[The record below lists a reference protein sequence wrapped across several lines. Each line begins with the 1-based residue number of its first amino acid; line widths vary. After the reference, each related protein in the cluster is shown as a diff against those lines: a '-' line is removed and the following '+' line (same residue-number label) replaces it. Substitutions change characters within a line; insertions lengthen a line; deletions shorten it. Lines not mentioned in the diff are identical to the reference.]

1 MKTMANILTILVIG
15 SGFARGQA
23 SAWPRLVRDGGTV
36 IAVYQ
41 PQPDS
46 LDGVTL
52 QSRVAISVKRP
63 EDKNPMFGALWI
75 VAKLDI
81 DRDRDL
87 ARVVSVKIDRTQL
100 SEFPDRDAASLVQAL
115 ESDARL
121 WEFSIALKSL
131 KAGLR
136 PTSGQSGA
144 DYRNDP
150 PKIIVMSSPAVLVL
164 LDGEPRLQEVGST
177 GLKQVVNTAF
187 PVIFD
192 PKTKQYWLYGSSVWF
207 TTSDL
212 LRGKW
217 NGAAIAPA
225 NIADVVKDSD
235 TLASEQADS
244 GKGAS
249 PAQLRSARIVVATE
263 PTELIV
269 TDGAPKYSPL
279 VGGEILYVTNTDS
292 DIFMEVATQRHFVVI
307 SGRWFAAPS
316 LQGPW
321 TFIAPENLPQ
331 GFADI
336 PEDSTKANDL
346 AFVPGTDRAKDA
358 VLDSMIPQTAEI
370 SRKDA
375 KLDVQYDGAP
385 IFSSIPNTSLEYAE
399 NTLVEVIR
407 SNGRYY
413 AVDEG
418 VWYAA
423 PSPSGPWSVSDTR
436 PAGVEAIPPTS
447 PVYNTK
453 FVYVYDSTPDFVH
466 VGYLPGYRWSFPY
479 HGGIIY
485 GTGWR
490 YRGWY
495 GRYYYPRPATWGF
508 YPRYDPWT
516 GWTYGMSWNAGWLG
530 LTSHWGL
537 AWAGWTPVYRPG
549 FWYGF
554 YGRGW
559 FGPGGYRPPRSPH
572 WHPPGRPA
580 PGRAGERPPVRPG
593 RPGNNLYHM
602 PGRPGVHPRPVT
614 RPTPRPIPRPAPR
627 PGNGPRPAP
636 QTPPGRPGR
645 PGRGPGRPA
654 PGTEPSRPPVAPGR
668 PGAGRPGGG
677 PGTGPSRPPVPSGRS
692 GGSGPAPGR
701 SGEGSVKPGRSGSS
715 TGPARPQ
722 GQPGRRQ
729 GAPPPAR
736 LTTPTQDQ
744 RPSR

>member
-1 MKTMANILTILVIG
+1 MKTMATILTIFVIAA
-15 SGFARGQA
+15 GFARGQA
-23 SAWPRLVRDGGTV
+23 SAWPRLVRDGGTE
-36 IAVYQ
+36 ITVYQ

-63 EDKNPMFGALWI
+63 ENKNPTFGALWM
-75 VAKLDI
+75 VATLDI
-81 DRDRDL
+81 DRDSNL
-87 ARVVSVKIDRTQL
+87 ARVVSVKIDRTHL
-100 SEFPDRDAASLVQAL
+100 SDIPDKDAASLVQAL

-121 WEFSIALKSL
+121 WDFSIALNSL

-136 PTSGQSGA
+136 SSLGESGA

-164 LDGEPRLQEVGST
+164 LDGEPRLQDVSST

-192 PKTKQYWLYGSSVWF
+192 PKSKQYWLYGSSVWF
-207 TTSDL
+207 TTGDL
-212 LRGKW
+212 LRSKW
-217 NGAAIAPA
+217 SWAATAPA
-225 NIADVVKDSD
+225 NIADLVKDTE
-235 TLASEQADS
+235 TLASEQSDS
-244 GKGAS
+244 GKGAT
-249 PAQLRSARIVVATE
+249 PAQLRSARIVMATE

-292 DIFMEVATQRHFVVI
+292 DIFMEVATQRHFLVI
-307 SGRWFAAPS
+307 SGRWYAAPS

-321 TFIAPENLPQ
+321 TFIAPENLPK

-336 PEDSTKANDL
+336 PEDSTKAGDL

-370 SRKDA
+370 FRKDA
-375 KLDVQYDGAP
+375 KIDVQYDGTP
-385 IFSSIPNTSLEYAE
+385 KFSAVPNTSLEYAE
-399 NTLVEVIR
+399 NTPSEVIR

-413 AVDEG
+413 ACEEG
-418 VWYAA
+418 VWYLAS
-423 PSPSGPWSVSDTR
+423 SPSGPWSVSDTR
-436 PAGVEAIPPTS
+436 PAGVDAIPPTS

-453 FVYVYDSTPDFVH
+453 FVYIYDSTPDFVH

-479 HGGIIY
+479 RGVIIY

-490 YRGWY
+490 YRGWS

-508 YPRYDPWT
+508 YPRYNPWT
-516 GWTYGMSWNAGWLG
+516 GWTYGMSWNAGWLA

-559 FGPGGYRPPRSPH
+559 FGPGGYRPPRPPH

-580 PGRAGERPPVRPG
+580 PGRAGGRPPVRPG

-602 PGRPGVHPRPVT
+602 PRRPGVRPRPITRPDPRPV
-614 RPTPRPIPRPAPR
+614 PR

-645 PGRGPGRPA
+645 PGRGLGRPA
-654 PGTEPSRPPVAPGR
+654 PGTEPSRPPL
-668 PGAGRPGGG
+668 
-677 PGTGPSRPPVPSGRS
+677 PPGRS
-692 GGSGPAPGR
+692 GGSGRGTGGPGRGSGAGPSRPPAPSGRASGSGPGR
-701 SGEGSVKPGRSGSS
+701 STTRP
-715 TGPARPQ
+715 TRPQ
-722 GQPGRRQ
+722 GQLGRNGADRPRPGGDPIKPRSE
-729 GAPPPAR
+729 PPY
-736 LTTPTQDQ
+736 
-744 RPSR
+744 